1 MTVQALLDEP
11 TEFTRMLIDFQ
22 ESLGYDDD
30 QMTAYLG
37 VGKTVYREA
46 RCGTQDLPTHATA
59 IIMDQLDL
67 IDVANGVSVSDVIC
81 AILTK
86 RSREKYLATKV
97 RNSLLNVDMLVIET
111 LSHKYKQRFTQLPQA
126 TGIHRA
132 EE

>member
-37 VGKTVYREA
+37 VGKAVYREA

-67 IDVANGVSVSDVIC
+67 IDVANGVSVSDVIS
-81 AILTK
+81 AILTR
-86 RSREKYLATKV
+86 RSREKYLATKE
-97 RNSLLNVDMLVIET
+97 RNSLSKNEIEVIKK
-111 LSHKYKQRFTQLPQA
+111 LSAKYKNSKWHL
-126 TGIHRA
+126 RA
-132 EE
+132 EEFPVV